1 MDKLTTASE
10 VRLVEGFNSEWI
22 DQILAIHNKT
32 EMKRSESKKQLIH
45 DAFRDSFMVVTA
57 WVGERLI
64 ACGRMISDGQM
75 YSAIF
80 DVVVDPEFQKLGL
93 GRQIVE
99 KLVRRVPQTCIH
111 LTSTFGNE
119 PFYQK
124 IGFKRHKTALALYP
138 AGLAN
143 SPYLEQAEAV
153 DIVLGDQ

>member
-1 MDKLTTASE
+1 MNNSNSQSE
-10 VRLVEGFNSEWI
+10 VRFVEGYSPEWI

-32 EMKRSESKKQLIH
+32 EMKRSESKKQVIN
-45 DAFRDSFMVVTA
+45 DAFQASFLVVTA
-57 WVGERLI
+57 WIGERLI
-64 ACGRMISDGQM
+64 ACGRMISDGNM

-93 GRQIVE
+93 GRQVME
-99 KLVRRVPQTCIH
+99 KLIGKVPHTCIH

-138 AGLAN
+138 TGMVN
-143 SPYLEQAEAV
+143 SPYLEQTEN
-153 DIVLGDQ
+153 QK